1 MIRLMLLSLC
11 LLVSTS
17 VSAETRFSVG
27 PGGGFTQGGLV
38 IGQTDSGAKV
48 TLDGRDVQVSPEG
61 VFVFGFTRDFGPS
74 VTLSVTAPD
83 GTVDTR
89 TVEIKPREFDIQRI
103 DGLPQN
109 MVTPPEDLLARIR
122 RDSAEVADARA
133 HETPEAMFL
142 TGWLWPAKGRV
153 SGVYGSQRILN
164 GEPRQ
169 PHYGI
174 DIAAPTGSPVVAP
187 ADGIVRMA
195 VTDHYYTGGTIILDH
210 GYGLSS
216 AFLHMERVNVKVG
229 DRLKRGDPMGT
240 IGATGRATGP
250 HLDWRMNWFDQRI
263 DPGLLMTGSPEG

>member
-1 MIRLMLLSLC
+1 LIRIILLSLC
-11 LLVSTS
+11 LLTS
-17 VSAETRFSVG
+17 PSAWAETTFSVG
-27 PGGGFTQGGLV
+27 PGGGFIQGGMV
-38 IGQTDSGAKV
+38 IGQTAPAAKV
-48 TLDGRDVQVSPEG
+48 TLDGRDVRVSPEG
-61 VFVFGFTRDFGPS
+61 VFVFGFTRDFGPEAS
-74 VTLSVTAPD
+74 LTITGPD
-83 GTVDTR
+83 GAIETQILA
-89 TVEIKPREFDIQRI
+89 IKPRDYAIQRI
-103 DGLPQN
+103 DGLPPK
-109 MVTPPEDLLARIR
+109 MVTPPEELLARIR
-122 RDSAEVADARA
+122 RDSAEVAAARA
-133 HETPEAMFL
+133 HDTPEAMFL
-142 TGWLWPAKGRV
+142 TGWLWPAKGRI

-174 DIAAPTGSPVVAP
+174 DIAAPVGSPVIAP

-216 AFLHMERVNVKVG
+216 AFLHMNSVDVKVG

-250 HLDWRMNWFDQRI
+250 HLDWRINWFDQRL